1 MMYFTPEEA
10 RPSEHV
16 LNTIR
21 MYARAYN
28 VSKSM
33 GKRDSLCVN

>member
-1 MMYFTPEEA
+1 MYFTPEET

-21 MYARAYN
+21 MFARAYH
-28 VSKSM
+28 VSKTT
-33 GKRDSLCVN
+33 GKCDSYCVN

>member
-1 MMYFTPEEA
+1 MHFTSEEA

-21 MYARAYN
+21 LFARAYH
-28 VSKSM
+28 VSKTN
-33 GKRDSLCVN
+33 GKCDTLCVN